1 MAFHYPLVEPK
12 AVRVNR
18 ALKQF
23 LAESSPPLIAG
34 FIRLLALTLRRRLED
49 PQGLLQKN
57 PDQPRIWALWHNRI
71 LLMPYVYEWL
81 CPGRRMLM
89 LVSRS
94 RDGEMIAR
102 IMGRFGIDGA
112 RGSSSRGG
120 TEAMRELLREL
131 ERPKARDIGITP
143 DGPRG
148 PRGQVQDGVLA
159 LSAAT
164 KRPIYPVT
172 VHYSRFWQLPSW
184 DRFQI
189 PQPGAVCRVVMGPAV
204 AAPKS
209 LEPLELDRVRG
220 ELQRALGE

>member
-1 MAFHYPLVEPK
+1 VAFDHAVVEPETVRMRK
-12 AVRVNR
+12 AI
-18 ALKQF
+18 KEF
-23 LAESSPPLIAG
+23 LAESSPPLVAG
-34 FIRLLALTLRRRLED
+34 LIRLLALTLRRRLED
-49 PQGLLQKN
+49 PEGLLRRNSQE
-57 PDQPRIWALWHNRI
+57 PRIWALWHNRI

-94 RDGEMIAR
+94 RDGEFIAR

-131 ERPKARDIGITP
+131 ERPQARDIGITP

-148 PRGQVQDGVLA
+148 PRGKVQDGVLA
-159 LSAAT
+159 LSAT
-164 KRPIYPVT
+164 TGRPIYPVT

-189 PQPGAVCRVVMGPAV
+189 PQPGAVCRVVIGPAL

-209 LEPLELDRVRG
+209 LEPAELDRVRG
-220 ELQRALGE
+220 ELEKILGD